1 MNAAPTAPA
10 RAEAPVTE
18 RLVFSPEEIEP
29 DAAIDVALADTFEGF
44 DRGRTFYGDLGALS
58 PMRVDA
64 SPGRCYA
71 AALVVENGG
80 RMGASGRARA
90 PILQLQVRQTR
101 VTQTRV
107 SQRVLYLEEEICV
120 VRDGQLEILFEE
132 EVDGTPRRAFEAG
145 RGAFKLYVYER
156 PRAANGSVDS

>member
-80 RMGASGRARA
+80 RIGASGRARA
-90 PILQLQVRQTR
+90 PILQMQVRQTR

-107 SQRVLYLEEEICV
+107 SQRVLYLEEEIC
-120 VRDGQLEILFEE
+120 FEE

-145 RGAFKLYVYER
+145 RGTFKLYVYER
-156 PRAANGSVDS
+156 LRTANGSVDS